1 MPDTASLRFA
11 VTSALLKAGRNW
23 RRVASAAIGHHGIS
37 EACALPLITVRRLGD
52 GVRQVTVADEIGLEG
67 PSLVRLLDQ
76 LCAGGLIERRDDPND
91 RRAKCLWLTRAGR
104 EVVEEMERELTALRV
119 RVFRDVSDED
129 LAAVARVFDAIDAAA
144 DPSRSA
150 RADAE
155 DAA

>member
-1 MPDTASLRFA
+1 
-11 VTSALLKAGRNW
+11 
-23 RRVASAAIGHHGIS
+23 
-37 EACALPLITVRRLGD
+37 
-52 GVRQVTVADEIGLEG
+52 VTVADEIGLAG